1 MDENYQDDENEYDF
15 TLNED
20 KVSSEQIQLLYRF
33 ACIYKIFLRNILEVV
48 NFLCSYFQTENIVN
62 DRQER
67 KRSSKELQRLIN
79 EKQQKGSFETSTND
93 NNNKYNTPQLPKQR
107 SSKNIYSIVESVF
120 PEHKYPHNQR
130 TTYVERYN
138 FTKNRVELHFD
149 IKRSEI
155 TFISITFYFGFY

>member
-1 MDENYQDDENEYDF
+1 MKIRYHQN
-15 TLNED
+15 
-20 KVSSEQIQLLYRF
+20 KSSYYIGYF
-33 ACIYKIFLRNILEVV
+33 YKIFLRNILEVV

-120 PEHKYPHNQR
+120 PEHKFPHNQR

-138 FTKNRVELHFD
+138 FTKN
-149 IKRSEI
+149 
-155 TFISITFYFGFY
+155 